1 MKKLLLVLS
10 LILLLTGINLPQVR
24 GKIIVE
30 PVTPHRLEALGL
42 TGVTNSVSNGLNVI
56 AKGTYAY
63 LSAKNIGNTDPITTA
78 TFTLQSKPGGS
89 VAVLEAVPGQPL
101 WTMLKPDVNGQY
113 VVALNIVTS
122 SGTHDTTLTIYS
134 SDYMG
139 VGTFDGVTG
148 QFPSCTS
155 CHSSNSWF
163 TDIYDEWKNTGHA
176 NIFNTQIRSG
186 AVYYS
191 TACMKCHT
199 TGYDHN
205 NAASNNGFDDV
216 ALSLGWT
223 WYGPPH
229 PTKWDSIKTGFPGLV
244 KFATIGCENCHGAA
258 SSHPGNL
265 SGNAIKGN
273 ISQSDMLLS
282 NSGNCGQCHDEPWR
296 HNRYAQWENSLHAEA
311 LWSNSFAQGSSSQNN
326 SLQNCIRCHDGRGF
340 VNFTKGQTTNTT
352 GWTEARHT
360 MIGCATCHDP
370 HGNTNEYSLRN
381 TPAGSDTLG
390 NGYSYTG
397 MGGNGNICMNCHKAR
412 RDNVSYSQTQVTSQH
427 WGPHYSVQTDVFLG
441 QNAAQFTSSYLSGGH
456 KYAIGDACVT
466 CHMVATPDTGNVN
479 RDKVGQH
486 TFRLYNPD
494 TGYEHLTACTPCHGT
509 VTSANDFMAL
519 TDYDSDGQ
527 VESIPN
533 ELDGLLQTIRILLP
547 PTGIDSISWQM
558 IRDMNDLT
566 VRKAYW
572 NYQLIA
578 KDGSKGMHNSKFAF
592 DVLLKTKVALGQVI
606 PVELT
611 SFTSS
616 IQNGKVLLN
625 WETAT
630 ETNNHGFEV
639 ERRQGE
645 KWTRIGF
652 VEGKGTTSEISKYSY
667 TDNPKQLGLNGTV
680 YYRLRQVDY
689 NGVGTYTRELKVNLS
704 EIVDKFTLAQ
714 NYPNPFNPS
723 TKIKFTLPYDS
734 NVKLTVYNINGEV
747 VKELVNG
754 LYTMGEH
761 EVVFNM
767 GDVKGTA
774 SGIYLYNITATS
786 VDGSKSFNQTRKMV
800 LIK

>member
-1 MKKLLLVLS
+1 MKKVLLSV
-10 LILLLTGINLPQVR
+10 ICLLFLTGSVLPQPR

-42 TGVTNSVSNGLNVI
+42 TGVTNSVSNGLNVV
-56 AKGTYAY
+56 AKETYVY
-63 LSAKNIGNTDPITTA
+63 LSAKNIGNTEPISSA
-78 TFTLQSKPGGS
+78 TFTLPTKPSGS
-89 VAVLEAVPGQPL
+89 TATLEAVPGQPL

-113 VVALNIVTS
+113 VVALNIVTA
-122 SGTHDTTLTIYS
+122 SGTHDTTINIYS
-134 SDYMG
+134 SNYMG
-139 VGTFDGVTG
+139 VGNFDGVTG

-155 CHSSNSWF
+155 CHSTSSWF
-163 TDIYDEWKNTGHA
+163 VPIYDNWKNSPHA
-176 NIFNTQIRSG
+176 QMFKTMVTSG
-186 AVYYS
+186 PAYYS

-205 NAASNNGFDDV
+205 NTANNNGFDDV
-216 ALSLGWT
+216 ALTLGWT

-258 SSHPGNL
+258 GSHPGTL
-265 SGNAIKGN
+265 SGTNIKGD
-273 ISQSDMLLS
+273 ITQSDRLLA

-296 HNRYAQWENSLHAEA
+296 HNRYAQWENSLHSEA
-311 LWSNSFAQGSSSQNN
+311 LWSSSFAQGSSSQNN
-326 SLQNCIRCHDGRGF
+326 NLQNCIRCHDGRGF

-352 GWTEARHT
+352 GWTEAKHT

-370 HGNTNEYSLRN
+370 HGNGNEYSLRN

-397 MGGNGNICMNCHKAR
+397 MGGKGNLCMNCHKAR
-412 RDNVSYSQTQVTSQH
+412 RDNVSYTQTQVTSQH
-427 WGPHYSVQTDVFLG
+427 WGPHHSVQSDIFLG
-441 QNAAQFTSSYLSGGH
+441 QNAAQFTSPYLSGSH
-456 KYAIGDACVT
+456 KFAVADACVT
-466 CHMVATPDTGNVN
+466 CHMVATVDTGNVN

-486 TFRLYNPD
+486 SFRLYNPD
-494 TGYEHLTACTPCHGT
+494 TGYEHTAACTPCHGT
-509 VTSANDFMAL
+509 INSWDDFIAL
-519 TDYDSDGQ
+519 TDYDGDGT

-533 ELDGLLQTIRILLP
+533 ELDGLLQVIRILLP
-547 PTGIDSISWQM
+547 PTGIDSVSWQM
-558 IRDMNDLT
+558 IRDLNDLT

-578 KDGSKGMHNSKFAF
+578 YDGSKGMHNSKFSF

-606 PVELT
+606 PVELI

-616 IQNGKVLLN
+616 IQNGKVVLS

-630 ETNNHGFEV
+630 ETNNQGFEV
-639 ERRQGE
+639 ERKAGSDWV
-645 KWTRIGF
+645 KIGF
-652 VEGKGTTSEISKYSY
+652 VKGNGTTTEISKYSF
-667 TDNPKQLGLNGTV
+667 TDNPKQSGVIGEV
-680 YYRLRQVDY
+680 SYRLRQIDY
-689 NGVGTYTRELKVNLS
+689 NGTATYTRELKVNLGNIIDNYS
-704 EIVDKFTLAQ
+704 LAQ

-723 TKIKFTLPYDS
+723 TTIKFTLPYDS

-747 VKELVNG
+747 VKELANG

-761 EVVFNM
+761 EVTFNM
-767 GDVKGTA
+767 SDVKGSA
-774 SGIYLYNITATS
+774 SGIYLYNLKATS
-786 VDGSKSFNQTRKMV
+786 VDGSKTFTQTKKMV